1 MPRIMIAGAGI
12 AGGYLRR
19 LLVKRG
25 VNFGDIEVVDP
36 GSRTRCGIPS
46 CGFATTR
53 QFFSLCQEVGLDPEK
68 YILAR
73 PDTGYANGIKFTIK
87 GHIFSIDKP
96 AFIRDLLEGTAVN
109 SSPSEMAA
117 DRIIDATGIAR
128 AYIGKY
134 EHDVLHLCIQK
145 KVEFPAPPALA
156 EYPHHVGYSW
166 VIPLEG
172 NSAHVGMGSNTYNS
186 ETMKGV
192 VEGLAQGAR
201 TICGCKGFIRG
212 TGPILPLVRGNV
224 WAVGEAGGLVD
235 PLSGAGIIP
244 ALVSAKLLVDHWDD
258 PKGYEAAIM
267 RKYGWFRVSAELV
280 QEWQDK
286 GALNTR
292 KLLGLWKEYTELAGL
307 DYSVLSL
314 ARIDLVRSML
324 GIALRLPKM
333 RQRLKM
339 DQPS

>member
-1 MPRIMIAGAGI
+1 MIAGAGI
-12 AGGYLRR
+12 AGAYLRR

-25 VNFGDIEVVDP
+25 VSPGNIEVVDP

-53 QFFSLCQEVGLDPEK
+53 QFFPLCQEVGLDPEK
-68 YILAR
+68 YVLAS

-109 SSPSEMAA
+109 SSPGDMAA
-117 DRIIDATGIAR
+117 DRIIDATGVAR

-134 EHDVLHLCIQK
+134 EHDVLHPCIQK
-145 KVEFPAPPALA
+145 KVEFPDPPALA
-156 EYPHHVGYSW
+156 EYPHHVGYAW

-172 NSAHVGMGSNTYNS
+172 NSAHVGIGSNTYNS
-186 ETMKGV
+186 EIMKEV
-192 VEGLAQGAR
+192 VEGLARGAR

-244 ALVSAKLLVDHWDD
+244 AMVSAKLLVDHWDN
-258 PKGYEAAIM
+258 PKVYEAAIM

-280 QEWQDK
+280 QEWQDR

-292 KLLGLWKEYTELAGL
+292 KLLGLWKEYAELAGL

-314 ARIDLVRSML
+314 ARIDLIRSML